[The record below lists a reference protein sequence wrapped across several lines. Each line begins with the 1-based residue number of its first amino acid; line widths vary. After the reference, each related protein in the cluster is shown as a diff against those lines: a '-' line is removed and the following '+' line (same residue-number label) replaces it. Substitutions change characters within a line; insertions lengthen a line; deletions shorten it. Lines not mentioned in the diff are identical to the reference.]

1 MIVAMVYVLA
11 VALFCLSFYYTRT
24 VGTCRQV
31 LSIARESTNVL
42 TDGNLDDLAKENAI
56 KKSAVNMVKQC
67 FVLFFKLFIV
77 LGATVLPLWLADVL
91 QLAAL
96 DDTSRFALRWDV
108 LLITTIAVVVPVV
121 MLRKKA

>member
-1 MIVAMVYVLA
+1 MIVVAVYVLA

-42 TDGNLDDLAKENAI
+42 TDDNLDDLAKEKAI
-56 KKSAVNMVKQC
+56 KKSAVSMVKQS
-67 FVLFFKLFIV
+67 FVLFFKLFII
-77 LGATVLPLWLADVL
+77 LGVTILPLWLADVM

-96 DDTSRFALRWDV
+96 SDTSRFALRWDV
-108 LLITTIAVVVPVV
+108 LVITTTVVLVPVV